1 MIGQRHHLIART
13 MPDGRL
19 QYWRGRRGL
28 DRAAGGWTFDLSASR
43 SYRRP
48 HDALR
53 AAKQLDTDSSLE
65 VVEVEMV
72 VSRVCYR
79 VRVEAVEEGD

>member
-1 MIGQRHHLIART
+1 VIGQRHYMIASSA
-13 MPDGRL
+13 DGRM

-28 DRAAGGWTFDLSASR
+28 DRAAGGWTFDMSAAR
-43 SYRRP
+43 TYRRP

-53 AAKQLDTDSSLE
+53 ASKQLELDSSLE

-72 VSRVCYR
+72 LSRVCYR
-79 VRVEAVEEGD
+79 VCIEAVDEKK